1 MNKKFNTRRITF
13 LGLGVAVAMLL
24 SYVEFLLPPI
34 WSAVPGIK
42 LGLANIII
50 VYLFY
55 KSSVFD
61 AALVSVVRLF
71 LSALLFGSFLT
82 LLYSFAGALLSF
94 LVMLA
99 LKKTNLFSEIGVS
112 IGGGVFH
119 NLGQILV
126 AIAVL
131 GTREVGYYMIVLA
144 VTGTVSGFF
153 VGMTGALMIKKVD
166 LKKLQ

>member
-55 KSSVFD
+55 KSSIFD
-61 AALVSVVRLF
+61 AALVSLVRLF

-99 LKKTNLFSEIGVS
+99 LKKMNIFSEIGVS

-131 GTREVGYYMIVLA
+131 GTREIGYYMIVLA
-144 VTGTVSGFF
+144 VTGTISGLF

-166 LKKLQ
+166 LKKFR